1 MKIDQIQQAAVRRA
15 ETYLRKKLQP
25 QPRAAIGEW
34 AKEVIATALFV
45 ACVIAAFICG
55 LAL

>member
-34 AKEVIATALFV
+34 AKEAIATALFV

>member
-1 MKIDQIQQAAVRRA
+1 MKIDKIQQAAVHRA

-25 QPRAAIGEW
+25 QPRAAISEW
-34 AKEVIATALFV
+34 AEETIATLLFV
-45 ACVIAAFICG
+45 ACVIAAFIFG

>member
-1 MKIDQIQQAAVRRA
+1 MKIDKIQQAAVHRA

-25 QPRAAIGEW
+25 QPRAALSDF
-34 AKEVIATALFV
+34 AKEGIATLLFV
-45 ACVIAAFICG
+45 ACVIAAFIVG

>member
-25 QPRAAIGEW
+25 QPRAAISEW
-34 AKEVIATALFV
+34 AKETIATALFV
-45 ACVIAAFICG
+45 ACVIAAFIAG
-55 LAL
+55 LSL

>member
-1 MKIDQIQQAAVRRA
+1 MKIDKIQQAAVHRA

-25 QPRAAIGEW
+25 QPRAALSEF
-34 AKEVIATALFV
+34 AKEGIATLLFV
-45 ACVIAAFICG
+45 ACVIAAFIVG

>member
-34 AKEVIATALFV
+34 AKEAIATALFV
-45 ACVIAAFICG
+45 TCVIAAFIVG

>member
-1 MKIDQIQQAAVRRA
+1 MKIDKIQQAAVHRA

-25 QPRAAIGEW
+25 QPRAALSDW
-34 AKEVIATALFV
+34 AKEAIATALFV

>member
-25 QPRAAIGEW
+25 QPRVVIGEW
-34 AKEVIATALFV
+34 AKEAIATALFV
-45 ACVIAAFICG
+45 ACVIAAFIVG